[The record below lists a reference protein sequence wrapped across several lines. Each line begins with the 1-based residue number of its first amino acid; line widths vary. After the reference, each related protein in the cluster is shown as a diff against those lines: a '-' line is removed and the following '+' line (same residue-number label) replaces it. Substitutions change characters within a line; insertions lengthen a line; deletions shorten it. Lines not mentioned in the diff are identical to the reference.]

1 VTLGTCG
8 GAAKYIES
16 EQCMPWLPP
25 VPDDEMPAE
34 LDNTLA
40 AQRKTFGT
48 VLNSTRL
55 AAHTPA
61 LDQGTGGMSRALS
74 RSGRTPRRLSYL
86 LNLRVAAIVGCP
98 L

>member
-1 VTLGTCG
+1 
-8 GAAKYIES
+8 
-16 EQCMPWLPP
+16 MPWLPP